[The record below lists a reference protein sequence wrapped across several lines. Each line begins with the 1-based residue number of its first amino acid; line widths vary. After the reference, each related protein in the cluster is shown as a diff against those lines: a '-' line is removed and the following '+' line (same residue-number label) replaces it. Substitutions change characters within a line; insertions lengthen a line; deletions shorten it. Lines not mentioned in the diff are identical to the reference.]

1 MQAEMDWL
9 MELANHIHDGDGEQV
24 PVLLPDYTPARS
36 VQKYTGMENSWYQL
50 KPNTMGFTGLTMSYD
65 TEADEMR
72 AVFSTGVDQ
81 YVIRAGNGVY
91 AESTVYTATLKPK
104 LVGLMNTDIPERCRM
119 AAAYEAQDGKLLL
132 RVRFLNCP
140 HRMEITFTAEGDAIH
155 IHFEAWGKLR
165 PGSTDIN
172 GTKLS

>member
-1 MQAEMDWL
+1 M
-9 MELANHIHDGDGEQV
+9 N
-24 PVLLPDYTPARS
+24 
-36 VQKYTGMENSWYQL
+36 
-50 KPNTMGFTGLTMSYD
+50 
-65 TEADEMR
+65 
-72 AVFSTGVDQ
+72 
-81 YVIRAGNGVY
+81 RAGLLNFWY
-91 AESTVYTATLKPK
+91 YDEETF
-104 LVGLMNTDIPERCRM
+104 DFE
-119 AAAYEAQDGKLLL
+119 DGKLLL